1 MKEGQLITIII
12 IDEENLKEITD
23 KALWLWHFWFSL
35 DHKQQSHECWK
46 KLVRFWFFQLW
57 FDFLYSL
64 FSWGHEH
71 SYDSTYNSDF
81 NSCGNQPLNISMLC
95 TAVFR
100 HRKLFF
106 EEGGQG
112 GISSQV
118 HKWQFCVSRVTFDLG
133 HVFGWSLPGYKFPR
147 EASCKWVGAHWSVKW
162 HQKTQKWSSIKPPN
176 ASQGCLAK
184 KKKRVIFFNWSSMYS

>member
-1 MKEGQLITIII
+1 
-12 IDEENLKEITD
+12 
-23 KALWLWHFWFSL
+23 
-35 DHKQQSHECWK
+35 
-46 KLVRFWFFQLW
+46 
-57 FDFLYSL
+57 
-64 FSWGHEH
+64 
-71 SYDSTYNSDF
+71 
-81 NSCGNQPLNISMLC
+81 MLC

-147 EASCKWVGAHWSVKW
+147 EASCKWVRAHWSVKW
-162 HQKTQKWSSIKPPN
+162 HQKTQKWSSINPPN

-184 KKKRVIFFNWSSMYS
+184 RKKTRYFLQLIFNVQLTLSKTDTFGTGTKCPSYRESNKRIKEKQGPTLSVHFTEVSIL

>member
-1 MKEGQLITIII
+1 MLEEISQVLIFPTLIWLPLFLIFMRSW
-12 IDEENLKEITD
+12 
-23 KALWLWHFWFSL
+23 AFLWLHL
-35 DHKQQSHECWK
+35 
-46 KLVRFWFFQLW
+46 QLW
-57 FDFLYSL
+57 L
-64 FSWGHEH
+64 
-71 SYDSTYNSDF
+71 
-81 NSCGNQPLNISMLC
+81 QNISMLC

-184 KKKRVIFFNWSSMYS
+184 KKNELFSSIDLQCTFNSL